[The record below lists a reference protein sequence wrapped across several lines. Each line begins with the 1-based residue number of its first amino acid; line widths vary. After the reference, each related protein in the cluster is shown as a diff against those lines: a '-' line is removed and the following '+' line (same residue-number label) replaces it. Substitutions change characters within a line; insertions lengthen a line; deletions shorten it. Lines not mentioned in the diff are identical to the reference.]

1 MKQGGIIMAML
12 KPKDMARR
20 LGVTVGTLQAWDRK
34 GLLKAYRTPTNRRYY
49 TEKQYLDYIG
59 TDDLESGA
67 STTTLKPS
75 EMAERLGVT
84 TRTLQNWD
92 NQGLLKAHRT
102 PTNRRYYTEEQY
114 LNCIGGSDKNS

>member
-1 MKQGGIIMAML
+1 MAML
-12 KPKDMARR
+12 KPKEMARL

-59 TDDLESGA
+59 TDDLEIGT
-67 STTTLKPS
+67 STTALKPS
-75 EMAERLGVT
+75 EMAERLGIT

-92 NQGLLKAHRT
+92 KQGLLKAHRT
-102 PTNRRYYTEEQY
+102 PTGRKYYTEEQY
-114 LNCIGGSDKNS
+114 LNCVGGSDKNH

>member
-1 MKQGGIIMAML
+1 MVML
-12 KPKDMARR
+12 KPKDMAGL

-34 GLLKAYRTPTNRRYY
+34 GLLKAYRTPINRRYY

-75 EMAERLGVT
+75 EMAERLGIT

-92 NQGLLKAHRT
+92 KQGLLKAHRT
-102 PTNRRYYTEEQY
+102 PTGRKYYTEEQY
-114 LNCIGGSDKNS
+114 LNCIGGSEKNS

>member
-1 MKQGGIIMAML
+1 MVML
-12 KPKDMARR
+12 KPKDMARL

-59 TDDLESGA
+59 TDDLEIGTA
-67 STTTLKPS
+67 TTSTTALKPS
-75 EMAERLGVT
+75 EMAERLGIT

-92 NQGLLKAHRT
+92 KQGLLKAHRT
-102 PTNRRYYTEEQY
+102 PTGRKYYTEEQY
-114 LNCIGGSDKNS
+114 LNCIGGSDKNL

>member
-1 MKQGGIIMAML
+1 MVML
-12 KPKDMARR
+12 KPKDMARL

-59 TDDLESGA
+59 TDDLEIGTA
-67 STTTLKPS
+67 TTSTTALKPS
-75 EMAERLGVT
+75 EMAERLGIT

-92 NQGLLKAHRT
+92 KQGLLKAHRT
-102 PTNRRYYTEEQY
+102 PTGRKYYIEEQY
-114 LNCIGGSDKNS
+114 LNCIGESDKN

>member
-1 MKQGGIIMAML
+1 MVML
-12 KPKDMARR
+12 KPKDMARL

-59 TDDLESGA
+59 TDDLEIGTA
-67 STTTLKPS
+67 TTSTTALKPS
-75 EMAERLGVT
+75 EMAERLGIT

-92 NQGLLKAHRT
+92 KQGLLKAHRT
-102 PTNRRYYTEEQY
+102 PTGRKYYTEEQY
-114 LNCIGGSDKNS
+114 MNCIGGSDKNH

>member
-1 MKQGGIIMAML
+1 MVML
-12 KPKDMARR
+12 KPKDMARL

-59 TDDLESGA
+59 TDDLEIGTA
-67 STTTLKPS
+67 TTSTTALKPS
-75 EMAERLGVT
+75 EMAERLGIT

-92 NQGLLKAHRT
+92 KQGLLKAHRT
-102 PTNRRYYTEEQY
+102 PTGRKYYTEDQY
-114 LNCIGGSDKNS
+114 LNCIGGSDKN

>member
-1 MKQGGIIMAML
+1 MVML
-12 KPKDMARR
+12 KPKDMARL

-59 TDDLESGA
+59 TDDLEIGTA
-67 STTTLKPS
+67 TTSTTALKPS
-75 EMAERLGVT
+75 EMAERLGIT

-92 NQGLLKAHRT
+92 KQGLLKAHRT
-102 PTNRRYYTEEQY
+102 PTGRKYYIEEQY
-114 LNCIGGSDKNS
+114 LNCIGGSDKNL